1 MHYKLNQI
9 NHLFYN
15 MRISLLLLL
24 LFTIFV
30 GSGCKKNYSQIYNA
44 PQGQAATIY
53 PQLLL
58 DSTLSVFV
66 AAVNRVP
73 GLKDELSSSG
83 LFTVMAPNNA
93 AFAKYFASST
103 QYKKLDDIPIPVLTQ
118 MIKYHILKWMLF
130 QGNFI
135 SPSADPTLNLDI
147 YKYETRAVAS
157 YFDPTLKKGVFY
169 PSKMIQVYTPRFFSY
184 YNVTSQDYTDVF
196 GPTSV
201 VNTQT
206 QMNVM
211 GATVIKKD
219 IASGNG
225 ALHIIDRV
233 LEPVYNIA
241 QELEN
246 NTEYVDYNRLL
257 KRRFLTY
264 SYNAAGTKAQGNNG
278 DVNGDGVV
286 DSLFTRSYLTEP
298 NLDNENPIL
307 ATKSQSFTIFVPS
320 STSFKDYLNTKL
332 LANFYNIEDSIPTHT
347 LLLLYKSHLVSTMDW
362 PSKVTSGLT
371 SNYTGDKVS
380 LSRSDIK
387 SIKMTSNGLMYT
399 TNKVIE
405 PLSFAAIPG
414 PAFFSPTYWYF
425 AEALIRTNLLSLL
438 SSKDGQFTAF
448 VPTNAAF
455 LARGIY
461 WTDHPVS
468 GPAGFYR
475 KVNTVE
481 TAVSIA
487 ELTNL
492 VGNHIIMNNQI
503 STSSMQG
510 TTDKF
515 YPTQNGTFVSTANSR
530 VTGPERDTVIT
541 VTNPDILKSN
551 GYFQGIN
558 KLIWYPDNLYNIV
571 NAASTSLTAIPQI
584 NPQYAKFK
592 ELMSFAGINTADFI
606 NSTIVISGVTGT
618 SAITSAITNRKFTLF
633 VPSNE
638 AIIAAQVAGKLPKT
652 GTVTPNTVATDA
664 LRMQVISYL
673 SYFFVPDKQAF
684 TDGAITGTFPTRK
697 IQTASPLVYA
707 PLTISYVNG
716 TLRLTSKAGEIATV
730 DKAQPAKYPQNKFA
744 KDGVIQVIDNAFT
757 SQY

>member
-1 MHYKLNQI
+1 
-9 NHLFYN
+9 
-15 MRISLLLLL
+15 MRISLLLSLL
-24 LFTIFV
+24 LTILIV
-30 GSGCKKNYSQIYNA
+30 GSGCKKNYPQIYDA
-44 PQGQAATIY
+44 PQGQASAIY

-58 DSTLSVFV
+58 DSSLTTFV

-93 AFAKYFASST
+93 AFAKYFANST
-103 QYKKLDDIPIPVLTQ
+103 QYKKLEDIPIPALTQ

-135 SPSADPTLNLDI
+135 SPSADPTVNQDI
-147 YKYETRAVAS
+147 FKYETRAVAS
-157 YFDPTLKKGVFY
+157 YFDPAVKKGVFY

-196 GPTSV
+196 GPGSQ

-211 GATVIKKD
+211 GAAVIKKD
-219 IASGNG
+219 VASGNG

-246 NTEYVDYNRLL
+246 NTEYDDYNRLL

-278 DVNGDGVV
+278 DINGDGVV
-286 DSLFTRSYLTEP
+286 DSLFTRNYATEP

-307 ATKSQSFTIFVPS
+307 STKAQSFTIFVPS
-320 STSFKDYLNTKL
+320 STAFKNYLNTKL

-347 LLLLYKSHLVSTMDW
+347 LLLLYKSHMASTMDW
-362 PSKVTSGLT
+362 PSKVTAGLT
-371 SNYTGDKVS
+371 SNYSGDKVS
-380 LSRSDIK
+380 ISRSEIK

-399 TNKVIE
+399 TNKVVE
-405 PLSFAAIPG
+405 PLTFAAVPG
-414 PAFFSPTYWYF
+414 PAFFKPQYWYF
-425 AEALIRTNLLSLL
+425 AEALIKTNLLGLVSAN
-438 SSKDGQFTAF
+438 DGQFTLF

-461 WTDHPVS
+461 WTDHPVQ
-468 GPAGFYR
+468 GAPGFFR

-481 TAVSIA
+481 TAVGIP

-492 VGNHIIMNNQI
+492 IGNHIIMNNKI
-503 STSSMQG
+503 STAAMQG
-510 TTDKF
+510 STDKF
-515 YPTQNGTFVSTANSR
+515 YPTQNGTFVSTANGR

-541 VTNPDILKSN
+541 VTDPDVVKSN

-558 KLIWYPDNLYNIV
+558 KLIWYPDNIYNIT
-571 NAASTSLTAIPQI
+571 NTATTNLTAIPQV

-606 NSTIVISGVTGT
+606 NSTIVVNGVTGT
-618 SAITSAITNRKFTLF
+618 SGITSVVTNRKFTLF

-638 AIIAAQVAGKLPKT
+638 AITAAQMAGKLPKT
-652 GTVTPNTVATDA
+652 GAVTPNTTATDA
-664 LRMQVISYL
+664 LRLQVISYL
-673 SYFFVPDKQAF
+673 SYFFVADKQAF
-684 TDGAITGTFPTRK
+684 TDGAVTGTFPTRK
-697 IQTASPLVYA
+697 IQTATPLVYA

-716 TLRLTSKAGEIATV
+716 TLQLTSKAGEIATV
-730 DKAQPAKYPQNKFA
+730 DKTQPSKYPQNKFA

-757 SQY
+757 SQF